1 MRSWPRVFT
10 VLASLALVFA
20 FPVAASATDP
30 VDLNGAYIGD
40 EAGVL
45 GTGADDAQ
53 AAIDRLMA
61 DTDLGLFVVFVDEF
75 TNPSDRVD
83 WALQTAELNQLGD
96 NDLLLAVAVTDRV
109 YQVDQ
114 SSEFPLSDSQLAQIE
129 NEDLLPALSAS
140 DWSGAV
146 VAYAD
151 GLREA
156 RQGPGFPWLLVGG
169 IAVVLIGLFLFTRIR
184 QNRSKRAKLEKA
196 AASQKELD
204 QRAGGL
210 LVELDDA
217 LMTSQQELG
226 FAVAQFGN
234 EATEPFRVA
243 VASAK
248 QKVAEAFTLRQKLD
262 DADEDTAEERRAW
275 TEQIIALCESA
286 DAELD
291 AQADAFDELRELEK
305 NAATVIGEVDAA
317 RAALEQRL
325 EQASQSLDTLR
336 QRYSPAALSPVS
348 DNIEQATNLLAFAS
362 GALTEARGSIASG
375 ATGEAAVD
383 VRSAQASTDQVKQ
396 LVDAISS
403 HSANLAAASTA
414 LDAAVADLRGDVAQA
429 TALQP
434 SPGVDSGAL
443 AGTIAAA
450 EAAIA
455 AAESADPVTSLARL
469 EQAHAALDG
478 QLTAVRDRQSQLDR
492 ARSALDGTLTAARS
506 ELSAANDFI
515 ATRRGS
521 IGSEARTRVS
531 EAERYLRQSVEVAT
545 VDPVSALAAAQRA
558 HSLAS
563 DALRVA
569 QADANS
575 YMQQPGYGGMG
586 GGMGS
591 GMGGAVGRDIT
602 GAILGGIIGGMLG
615 GGGRSSGGFG
625 GFGGFGGG
633 SRGGGFGGGFG
644 GGGRS
649 FGGSSRG
656 GGRGGRF

>member
-30 VDLNGAYIGD
+30 VDLNGAYIVD

-45 GTGADDAQ
+45 GAGAADAQ

-129 NEDLLPALSAS
+129 NDNLLPALSAS

-169 IAVVLIGLFLFTRIR
+169 IAVVLVGLFLFSRIR
-184 QNRSKRAKLEKA
+184 RNRARRAKLEKA

-325 EQASQSLDTLR
+325 EQASQSLETLR

-478 QLTAVRDRQSQLDR
+478 QLTAVRDRQAQLDR

-591 GMGGAVGRDIT
+591 GIGGAVGRDIT

-625 GFGGFGGG
+625 GFGGGGG